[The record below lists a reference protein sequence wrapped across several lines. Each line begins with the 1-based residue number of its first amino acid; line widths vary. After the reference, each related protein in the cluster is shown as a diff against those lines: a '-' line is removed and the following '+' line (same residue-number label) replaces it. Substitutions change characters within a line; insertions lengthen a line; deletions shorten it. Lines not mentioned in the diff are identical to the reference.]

1 MINENQIECE
11 WRDVDSCHGYT
22 SPNLFETAAAAAHA
36 LRSLDPELGNMVTI
50 VTSKSQNPSLT
61 DLRFGSE
68 VVGAIVQK
76 SSASL
81 WPYKL
86 VAWILE
92 RLLLTNTTGRD
103 LRNTERGSFNLQTS
117 TPATCLQKLKDETW
131 VVHTPRGML
140 AAKEVILATNAYT
153 SYLLPELS
161 SFIIPVRGQMSAL
174 IPPSATRPDDGMP
187 LAGKYSYGF
196 YGQGAGTGSSF
207 NQDDYLIQRPF
218 ADIETVKTGGELM
231 FGGGRQH
238 ADGFGIGV
246 SDDSDVDQPVAGY
259 LRRELTKVL
268 DLREG
273 KEELCASYEWS
284 GIMGFS
290 RDGRPYVG
298 QVPESWAGGE
308 GLWICAGFTGHGM
321 ANASLCAKAVT
332 DMMMG
337 KQAEDVNLPPE
348 FHLSTERLE
357 IVKRLVAPLLPGSIS
372 GDLA

>member
-1 MINENQIECE
+1 M
-11 WRDVDSCHGYT
+11 DSCHGYT
-22 SPNLFETAAAAAHA
+22 SPILFETEVNAVHA

-50 VTSKSQNPSLT
+50 VTPKSQNPSLT
-61 DLRFGSE
+61 DLRLGSE

-92 RLLLTNTTGRD
+92 RLLLTNTAIRGSQE
-103 LRNTERGSFNLQTS
+103 TESGSFNLQTS
-117 TPATCLQKLKDETW
+117 TPATCLQRLKDNTW
-131 VVHTPRGML
+131 IVHTSRGML
-140 AAKEVILATNAYT
+140 AARHIILATNAYT
-153 SYLLPELS
+153 SYLLPEFS
-161 SFIIPVRGQMSAL
+161 SLITPVRGQMSAL
-174 IPPSATRPDDGMP
+174 IPPSATCPDDGTP
-187 LAGKYSYGF
+187 LAVKHSYGF
-196 YGQGAGTGSSF
+196 YGQGTGTGSSF

-218 ADIETVKTGGELM
+218 VDVETDKAGGELM
-231 FGGGRQH
+231 FGGGRQY
-238 ADGFGIGV
+238 ADAFGIGV

-259 LRRELTKVL
+259 LRRELIKVL
-268 DLREG
+268 DLPKD

-290 RDGRPYVG
+290 TDGRPWVG
-298 QVPESWAGGE
+298 QVPESLGGGE

-321 ANASLCAKAVT
+321 PNVSLCAKAVT

-337 KQAEDVNLPPE
+337 KQVEDVNLPPE
-348 FHLSTERLE
+348 FHLPTKRIEM
-357 IVKRLVAPLLPGSIS
+357 VKKLVAPLLPGSIL